1 MFNGYVNQLQIAIF
15 NSYVSLQEGK
25 YRDVPL
31 PGEMGVRSVAFP
43 LGAQS
48 VPGDDATCCEV
59 KGVGPQIQG
68 RSGPTIFNSALNV
81 NILSINGGVNSW
93 GNHL

>member
-1 MFNGYVNQLQIAIF
+1 MFTGYINQLQIAIF
-15 NSYVSLQEGK
+15 NSSVSLQEGK

-31 PGEMGVRSVAFP
+31 PGEIGVCSVAFP

-59 KGVGPQIQG
+59 KGPGGPRFREGAAQQF
-68 RSGPTIFNSALNV
+68 STAQ
-81 NILSINGGVNSW
+81 
-93 GNHL
+93 